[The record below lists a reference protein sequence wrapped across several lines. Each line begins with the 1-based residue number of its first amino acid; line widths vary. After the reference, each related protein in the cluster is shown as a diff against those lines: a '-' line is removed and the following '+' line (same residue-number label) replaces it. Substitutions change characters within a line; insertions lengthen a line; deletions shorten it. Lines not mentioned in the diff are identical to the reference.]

1 LYTLFYTQAFLE
13 EEDLDN
19 GSMAKA
25 LRSRPKEESKT
36 SVIMTTVS
44 AEWTKLQEA
53 DTLKCVSLSIKQGQF
68 CAIVGPVGS
77 GKV

>member
-1 LYTLFYTQAFLE
+1 
-13 EEDLDN
+13 
-19 GSMAKA
+19 MAKA

-53 DTLKCVSLSIKQGQF
+53 DTLKCVSLSIKRGQF

-77 GKV
+77 GKVLHVPCLPGYILYTAVQYIS